1 MIEYSKP
8 SPNEAHQLRRHI
20 RDAHPNL
27 LGHPD
32 SWMGYAPLLQSG
44 LSEVPDEWL
53 FAIHR
58 ANHDGLYRQHLDDE
72 WLPPRQEVAG
82 HA

>member
-1 MIEYSKP
+1 MTEYVKP
-8 SPNEAHQLRRHI
+8 GPDEIRQLRRHI

-32 SWMGYAPLLQSG
+32 TFMGYAPLPSSG

-53 FAIHR
+53 FAIHQ
-58 ANHDGLYRQHLDDE
+58 ANHFGLYRQHYDDQ
-72 WLPPRQEVAG
+72 WLPGARSTA
-82 HA
+82 